1 MPLFIGQHIER
12 AWYFRSE
19 LERPEAERRIK
30 AAIIEEALEHGASLT
45 APEWET
51 LEPGDERID
60 PARPEK
66 WREARVLVGR
76 CLVVD
81 ITRPVQPESFLAG
94 LERKDLD
101 RLRSVTRVMHRRAK
115 PKAPPLTDAE
125 CDEIIEDI
133 GPQVGA
139 QMLADAV
146 NRRLVN

>member
-30 AAIIEEALEHGASLT
+30 QAIIEEALEHGASLA

-51 LEPGDERID
+51 LEPGDERLPTD
-60 PARPEK
+60 RPER
-66 WREARVLVGR
+66 WREARCLVGR
-76 CLVVD
+76 CLVVA
-81 ITRPVQPESFLAG
+81 ISRPVAPESFLAS
-94 LERKDLD
+94 LERKDLE
-101 RLRSVTRVMHRRAK
+101 RLRSVTRIMHAKAK
-115 PKAPPLTDAE
+115 PHAGPLTDAE
-125 CDEIIEDI
+125 CDEVIEEI